1 MANGGTQVRPAR
13 ADVTSWILRC
23 GVLPLLLLLLSLLRR
38 RLLKLHWLTFRLL
51 CRLLLRLLLSL
62 WLLRGGL
69 SSCLVCLVPLCGSL
83 LWLLLL
89 LLSILLRCLAAAA
102 LRNDGGSSGGGVLG
116 TGYCRLRAL
125 GRCSARALAL
135 SSGLATRSGG
145 AGGRA
150 QSRLRGCGNLTG
162 SGSSRGCAH
171 DEVGAKNLQ
180 KQAWRGST
188 AQ

>member
-1 MANGGTQVRPAR
+1 M
-13 ADVTSWILRC
+13 
-23 GVLPLLLLLLSLLRR
+23 LLLSMLRLRLLR
-38 RLLKLHWLTFRLL
+38 LHWLTLRLL
-51 CRLLLRLLLSL
+51 CRLLLGLLLSTR
-62 WLLRGGL
+62 LLGGGL
-69 SSCLVCLVPLCGSL
+69 SWCLVCLVLLCGTSL
-83 LWLLLL
+83 WLLFLLWRRLLALWLLLL
-89 LLSILLRCLAAAA
+89 LLLSVLLRCLAAAA
-102 LRNDGGSSGGGVLG
+102 LRNDGGSSGGRVLG
-116 TGYCRLRAL
+116 TRYCRLRAL